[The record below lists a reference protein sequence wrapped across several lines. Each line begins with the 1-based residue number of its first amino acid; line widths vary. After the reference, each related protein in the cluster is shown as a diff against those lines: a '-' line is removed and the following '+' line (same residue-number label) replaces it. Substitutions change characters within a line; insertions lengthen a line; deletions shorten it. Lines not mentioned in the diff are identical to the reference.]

1 MDGVHH
7 HAGVY
12 PATMCAMSAV
22 VCCGYLRSIPF
33 EKMNISY
40 EYILYLATNIA
51 AEYTVWKCVLLALST
66 EDAKTLQLPYSNCS
80 AAGGIGIP
88 C

>member
-1 MDGVHH
+1 MHEVGCGVLWIS
-7 HAGVY
+7 AQYTVY
-12 PATMCAMSAV
+12 
-22 VCCGYLRSIPF
+22 

-66 EDAKTLQLPYSNCS
+66 EDEKILQLPYSNCS

>member
-1 MDGVHH
+1 
-7 HAGVY
+7 
-12 PATMCAMSAV
+12 
-22 VCCGYLRSIPF
+22 
-33 EKMNISY
+33 MN
-40 EYILYLATNIA
+40 ILYLATNIA